1 MVRLVRIYLPEKDGL
16 CEALLS
22 VLEENEAVRSITIR
36 PVRSVPTKHDA
47 GWETTTRQIEF
58 RCIDK
63 HLSKILQSIEGLG
76 VGTDFGRID
85 IHALQTTIPGLR
97 NRENGRRTKKK
108 YSMKERQSIREIED
122 LVDGDSHLTFD
133 FIALTIV
140 GSLIASVGLINDSAV
155 TVVAS
160 MLVSPLMGPILCVAY
175 GLAVNRFDMVRL
187 GFRNELCGAGI
198 CLLVGCAAG
207 LCCVA
212 IFEAPLLWTGPDHWI
227 GNSTHLPLSGEIEAK
242 GNPWVLLSGLFAA
255 APTGVG
261 VALALTNSNTNTLV
275 GKMFVRHAYDIHV
288 L

>member
-1 MVRLVRIYLPEKDGL
+1 MCLATKMVRLVRIYLSQRDGL
-16 CEALLS
+16 VETLLS
-22 VLEENEAVRSITIR
+22 VLEEIEAVRSITL
-36 PVRSVPTKHDA
+36 RSVRCIATKHDA
-47 GWETTTRQIEF
+47 GWSEATTQIEF

-63 HLSKILQSIEGLG
+63 HLSRILQSIEGLG
-76 VGTDFGRID
+76 VGTEHGRID

-97 NRENGRRTKKK
+97 SSRGSKRKK
-108 YSMKERQSIREIED
+108 YSMRERQSIREIED

-140 GSLIASVGLINDSAV
+140 GSVIASVGLINDSAV

-187 GFRNELCGAGI
+187 GFRNELCGVGI
-198 CLLVGCAAG
+198 CLLVGCTVG
-207 LCCVA
+207 LCCAA
-212 IFEAPLLWTGPDHWI
+212 IYDAPLFWSDGENYMNQSSL
-227 GNSTHLPLSGEIEAK
+227 LPRSQEMEAK

-275 GKMFVRHAYDIHV
+275 GKSFT
-288 L
+288 